1 MSLRQFLDAPD
12 ARAAGLSGHL
22 IGLAAGIAAVL
33 IVILPAAWALRR
45 LEAGTVPGAF
55 MLLALG
61 TVGTLAG
68 GLAVLVIARRQG
80 RRWAGLTG
88 PGFGAGPVAAG
99 FMIFCLIGILFFAA
113 VIALDDRPAIWR
125 INATTLG
132 YAAFGLVA
140 MLAIAA
146 AEEIVF
152 RAYLPQGIRTRL
164 PSGLAT
170 VVLTSV
176 LFGILHGLGE
186 GWPGV
191 AYRIVLALAMFCSIA
206 VTGNVGAAIGAHAAN
221 NLMALTIASVDQP
234 ARVLALLELP
244 GTETALDIW
253 SVLVFALRCLVFI
266 AALQLWQLHCHKK
279 LEIARN
285 RGYP

>member
-33 IVILPAAWALRR
+33 IVVLPAAWGLRS
-45 LEAGTVPGAF
+45 LQAGAVPGAF
-55 MLLALG
+55 MLLGLG
-61 TVGTLAG
+61 TAGTLAG
-68 GLAVLVIARRQG
+68 GLAVLVVARRQG
-80 RRWAGLTG
+80 RAWTALFG
-88 PGFGAGPVAAG
+88 PGFGAGPVAMG
-99 FMIFCLIGILFFAA
+99 FVIFGLIGILFFAGA
-113 VIALDDRPAIWR
+113 ITLDDQPPVWR
-125 INATTLG
+125 VNAATLG

-170 VVLTSV
+170 VVLTAV

-191 AYRIVLALAMFCSIA
+191 AYRVVLALAMFWAIA
-206 VTGNVGAAIGAHAAN
+206 VTGNIGAAIGAHAAN

-234 ARVLALLELP
+234 VRVLALLELP
-244 GTETALDIW
+244 GTEAALDIW
-253 SVLVFALRCLVFI
+253 SVLTFSLRCLVFI
-266 AALQLWQLHCHKK
+266 ATLQLWQRHCHKK